1 MQPRAINVVTQRQ
14 KWLHNYMLLP
24 ESLGFDRIAS
34 IMTRSYRKYKGL
46 NHTWSV
52 TKQGKA
58 AKKLSHRQIRAK
70 AKASE
75 DGVELAKKC
84 ARGNCYDGKSFSESN
99 YENSASRRSNG
110 YSPKLVKHLLLG
122 K

>member
-1 MQPRAINVVTQRQ
+1 M
-14 KWLHNYMLLP
+14 
-24 ESLGFDRIAS
+24 S
-34 IMTRSYRKYKGL
+34 RSYRKYFGL
-46 NHTWSV
+46 NHTWSD

-58 AKKLSHRQIRAK
+58 AKKISHRRTRAK

-84 ARGNCYDGKSFSESN
+84 ARGNCYDGKSFSESD
-99 YENSASRRSNG
+99 YEYMASKRSRG
-110 YSPKLVKHLLLG
+110 YSPKRVKHRLLG